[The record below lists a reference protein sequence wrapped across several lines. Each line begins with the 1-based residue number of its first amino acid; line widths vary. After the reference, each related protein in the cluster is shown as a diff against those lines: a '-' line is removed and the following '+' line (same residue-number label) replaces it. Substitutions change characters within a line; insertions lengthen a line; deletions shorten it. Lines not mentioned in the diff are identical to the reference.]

1 MTAGGGQY
9 FDRWAG
15 FSVHRPAGWHVRLT
29 NSIVTV
35 SEDVAGMVAAMFLPF
50 RMAEPISANMAAQ
63 QFVAQYRAIDPS
75 FQAWMVSQQPL
86 VLRTEGH
93 IGGRTLDG
101 LYSVATQAENGL
113 IAGFQAPRE
122 LAQSLAPVLGEV
134 AGSFSLTP
142 RVPRERFLEPAE
154 AAFTVLYPQGWS
166 IGGSVNRTNA
176 YGAALPGFQAG
187 NGSALVQNWLR
198 EFSFV
203 ETIWAQMPGQ
213 QKLKYVPATQFAATW
228 LPKLL
233 QREASALSVEE
244 IVERPDQVPPM
255 ALELAKAGLAPDRY
269 DLSAATLQFTQV
281 RSEQNLR
288 VRLGIAVQRSKDN
301 GIWSMNMNPTAWTA
315 MITSS
320 MQASIDE
327 FETVAPLLTGVLDS
341 YQKNP
346 QWEYAELMRS
356 RQVSMQMQQQ
366 AMARL
371 QQISRTL
378 SETTNIITS
387 GFWERQGIQDHAMH
401 QWSNGFLGRT
411 DVVDSQGTVYSVPND
426 ADLYWKDLQG
436 GNILGTGVLFNATP
450 NLERLQPLTS

>member
-1 MTAGGGQY
+1 M
-9 FDRWAG
+9 
-15 FSVHRPAGWHVRLT
+15 
-29 NSIVTV
+29 
-35 SEDVAGMVAAMFLPF
+35 
-50 RMAEPISANMAAQ
+50 
-63 QFVAQYRAIDPS
+63 
-75 FQAWMVSQQPL
+75 
-86 VLRTEGH
+86 
-93 IGGRTLDG
+93 
-101 LYSVATQAENGL
+101 
-113 IAGFQAPRE
+113 
-122 LAQSLAPVLGEV
+122 
-134 AGSFSLTP
+134 
-142 RVPRERFLEPAE
+142 
-154 AAFTVLYPQGWS
+154 
-166 IGGSVNRTNA
+166 
-176 YGAALPGFQAG
+176 
-187 NGSALVQNWLR
+187 R

-233 QREASALSVEE
+233 QKEAGALSVEE

-320 MQASIDE
+320 MQASVDE

-356 RQVSMQMQQQ
+356 RQV
-366 AMARL
+366 
-371 QQISRTL
+371 
-378 SETTNIITS
+378 
-387 GFWERQGIQDHAMH
+387 
-401 QWSNGFLGRT
+401 
-411 DVVDSQGTVYSVPND
+411 
-426 ADLYWKDLQG
+426 
-436 GNILGTGVLFNATP
+436 
-450 NLERLQPLTS
+450 